1 MAPSVNG
8 RVLVT
13 DGEQR
18 AALAITRSLGRAGY
32 AVTVGAN
39 GLRSLAGASRH
50 CVERVVLPDPLA
62 APSDHATRIV
72 DVARQ
77 GSMDAVIPV
86 TEASLLALLPV
97 RGALGATRLPFPAE
111 ESFRRMSDKAALMSL
126 ANLQGLSTPRSLV
139 LSTASEAGSLLG
151 GRITF
156 PLVVKPTRSLQER
169 NGRRCKDGPRY
180 VDRPEMLAAT
190 LAEVPEDA
198 FPLLAQERIVG
209 QGIGLFLLRWNG
221 RILARFAHRRLRE
234 KPPSGGISV
243 YCESVAADASLMER
257 AEGLLAAEDW
267 QGVAMIE
274 FKRDIRD
281 GLAYLMEVNGRF
293 WGSLQLAI
301 DAGVDFPAMLV
312 SAALGRPASRVPD
325 YRVGVRSRWLLGDL
339 DHLVIRLRSSNSRLK
354 LPAGAPGRLRT
365 AADIL
370 LPWRS
375 PGRGEIWRR
384 DDPRPARV
392 EMVDWLKHLV

>member
-1 MAPSVNG
+1 MNG

-39 GLRSLAGASRH
+39 AARSLAGASRH

-62 APSDHATRIV
+62 APSDHGARIV
-72 DVARQ
+72 EVARHR
-77 GSMDAVIPV
+77 SMDVVIPV
-86 TEASLLALLPV
+86 TEASLLALLPL
-97 RGALGATRLPFPAE
+97 RGALGATRLPFPSE
-111 ESFRRMSDKAALMSL
+111 ESFRRLSDKAALMAL
-126 ANLQGLSTPRSLV
+126 AEEQGLSTPRSLV
-139 LSTASEAGSLLG
+139 LSTASEADLLLE

-156 PLVVKPTRSLQER
+156 PVVLKPTRSLQER
-169 NGRRCKDGPRY
+169 NGRRFKDGPRY
-180 VDRPEMLAAT
+180 VDRPEMLSAA

-198 FPLLAQERIVG
+198 FPLLAQERIIG
-209 QGIGLFLLRWNG
+209 QGIGFFFLRWNS
-221 RILARFAHRRLRE
+221 RTLARFAHRRLRE

-243 YCESVAADASLMER
+243 YCESIAADSPLMER
-257 AEGLLAAEDW
+257 AEALLAAEDW
-267 QGVAMIE
+267 QGVAMVE

-281 GLAYLMEVNGRF
+281 GIAYLMEVNGRF

-312 SAALGRPASRVPD
+312 AAALGRPASRVPD
-325 YRVGVRSRWLLGDL
+325 YRVGVRSRWVMGEL
-339 DHLVIRLRSSNSRLK
+339 DHLLIRLRSSNSKLK

-392 EMVDWLKHLV
+392 EVLDWLKHLV